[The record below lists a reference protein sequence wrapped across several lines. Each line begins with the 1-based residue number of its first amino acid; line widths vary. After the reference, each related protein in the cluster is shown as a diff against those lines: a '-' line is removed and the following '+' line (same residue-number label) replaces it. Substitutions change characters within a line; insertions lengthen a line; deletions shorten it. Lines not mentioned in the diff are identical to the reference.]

1 MKSSALIISVLLGTL
16 GGCVSQSTVVED
28 DRVAM
33 REANNVEA
41 ARTRMV
47 LGLNYLERGDNVQA
61 LFNLEKA
68 KSLDPKSPEVYN
80 ALAYYY
86 QRVGEFSDAEDAY
99 RDALSADSDN
109 ADTYN
114 NYGSLLCQRGKYE
127 QAEKLLLAAVK
138 RPGYIRVS
146 ESYENLALC
155 KLAQDDF
162 DAYRSYLQLAIQHG
176 SNRAPAVYRM
186 AELEYAVGDLNMARR
201 LSDRLQNLGQV
212 AVESSLLRYLIAYQM
227 GDDNTM
233 REMENFI
240 LTVYQKTP
248 QAAMVLQRDFK
259 QSSPEILKQRY
270 KKILI
275 GSSKPS
281 IVEAASASA
290 APKLKIVKRKSPNA
304 ATSSS
309 IAATPLNQPE
319 PLPTAEANDTAQIN
333 ELSQANELSSNELSS
348 NELSS
353 APVAESVAKVT
364 TSVAPP
370 MDISSNSAASPVL
383 EQNSLDAG
391 ATPDSEVVAAIDKPE
406 PLPTDTNSL
415 TLVNNTAVNNTAVNN
430 TSVNSASVKN
440 GAATET
446 IIAPVSSSATSSVT
460 ASVSTQDDAISQSNS
475 TAPNASTGTQTA
487 LNLNSATSTAVNNA
501 PVVTPAASTADA
513 NVHIV
518 KAGDTLY
525 SIATRHRLTVSEL
538 QALNKLDNASFI
550 VEGQRLLLGKAAN
563 VTTPP
568 TTYQVQAGDSIFSIA
583 YKFQL
588 KAEQIVEWNQLQ
600 PDQALTPGQTIYL
613 QDSKTISP

>member
-86 QRVGEFSDAEDAY
+86 QRVGEFGDAEDAY

-227 GDDNTM
+227 GDENTM

-304 ATSSS
+304 ATSNS
-309 IAATPLNQPE
+309 IAATPLSKPE
-319 PLPTAEANDTAQIN
+319 PLPAAEANDTAQV
-333 ELSQANELSSNELSS
+333 

-353 APVAESVAKVT
+353 APVAESVAEVT

-370 MDISSNSAASPVL
+370 MDMSSNSAASPVL
-383 EQNSLDAG
+383 EQNSFDAG

-415 TLVNNTAVNNTAVNN
+415 TSVNNTAVNNTAVNN

-446 IIAPVSSSATSSVT
+446 TIAPVASSATSSVT
-460 ASVSTQDDAISQSNS
+460 PSVSTQDDAISQSNS

-487 LNLNSATSTAVNNA
+487 LNLNSSTSTAVNNA
-501 PVVTPAASTADA
+501 AVVTPAASTADA

-550 VEGQRLLLGKAAN
+550 VEGQRLLLGEAAN

>member
-270 KKILI
+270 KNILI
-275 GSSKPS
+275 GSNKPS

-309 IAATPLNQPE
+309 IAATPLTKPE
-319 PLPTAEANDTAQIN
+319 PLPTAQVNDLNQTDELRSAALADSPAEAAT
-333 ELSQANELSSNELSS
+333 SS
-348 NELSS
+348 
-353 APVAESVAKVT
+353 T
-364 TSVAPP
+364 IP
-370 MDISSNSAASPVL
+370 MDMASNSAANTASVP
-383 EQNSLDAG
+383 ESSSQDAVASDSG
-391 ATPDSEVVAAIDKPE
+391 DATTQDSEVVAAIDKPE
-406 PLPTDTNSL
+406 PLPADTNNL
-415 TLVNNTAVNNTAVNN
+415 TTNLATLNQSAATETTKTSVVSTATSSATPVPTQPVSTQDGAVSRSDRMEQNTTTQTALSASPSKPTVVNNTA
-430 TSVNSASVKN
+430 
-440 GAATET
+440 
-446 IIAPVSSSATSSVT
+446 
-460 ASVSTQDDAISQSNS
+460 
-475 TAPNASTGTQTA
+475 
-487 LNLNSATSTAVNNA
+487 
-501 PVVTPAASTADA
+501 VVTPAASTADA

>member
-41 ARTRMV
+41 ARTRLV

-86 QRVGEFSDAEDAY
+86 QRVGEFADAEDAY
-99 RDALSADSDN
+99 RDALSADSNN

-186 AELEYAVGDLNMARR
+186 AELEYAAGDLNMARR

-227 GDDNTM
+227 GDENTM

-248 QAAMVLQRDFK
+248 EAAMVLQRDFK

-270 KKILI
+270 KNILM
-275 GSSKPS
+275 GSTKPS

-290 APKLKIVKRKSPNA
+290 APKLKIVKRKSPT
-304 ATSSS
+304 ATASNS
-309 IAATPLNQPE
+309 IAATPLTKPE
-319 PLPTAEANDTAQIN
+319 PLPQAEADVVASTVTA
-333 ELSQANELSSNELSS
+333 
-348 NELSS
+348 S
-353 APVAESVAKVT
+353 AATNVSATPAM
-364 TSVAPP
+364 P
-370 MDISSNSAASPVL
+370 MDIPVNSVDSSITASSEDVSMGRASTDVNQNNSAALST
-383 EQNSLDAG
+383 NSSLASAQG
-391 ATPDSEVVAAIDKPE
+391 PDTEVVAAIDKPE
-406 PLPTDTNSL
+406 PLPADNNVMAGSNNAAEIASADTSSLATPTQTLAASNTSL
-415 TLVNNTAVNNTAVNN
+415 TLQDEGNDMAAP
-430 TSVNSASVKN
+430 SATKR
-440 GAATET
+440 TPT
-446 IIAPVSSSATSSVT
+446 APVETKAT
-460 ASVSTQDDAISQSNS
+460 AS
-475 TAPNASTGTQTA
+475 P
-487 LNLNSATSTAVNNA
+487 
-501 PVVTPAASTADA
+501 ADA

-550 VEGQRLLLGKAAN
+550 VEGQRLLLGKSAKVA
-563 VTTPP
+563 TPP
-568 TTYQVQAGDSIFSIA
+568 ATYRVQAGDSIFSIA

-588 KAEQIVEWNQLQ
+588 KAEHIVEWNQLQ

>member
-309 IAATPLNQPE
+309 IAATPLSKPE
-319 PLPTAEANDTAQIN
+319 PLPTAEANDTAQVN
-333 ELSQANELSSNELSS
+333 ELSQANELSS

-353 APVAESVAKVT
+353 APVAESVAEVT

-370 MDISSNSAASPVL
+370 MDMSSNSVASPVL
-383 EQNSLDAG
+383 EQNSFDAG

-415 TLVNNTAVNNTAVNN
+415 TSVNNTAVNNTAVNN

-446 IIAPVSSSATSSVT
+446 TIAPVASSARSSVRP
-460 ASVSTQDDAISQSNS
+460 SVSTQDDAISQSNS

-487 LNLNSATSTAVNNA
+487 LNLSSTTSTAVNNA
-501 PVVTPAASTADA
+501 AVVTPAASTADA

-568 TTYQVQAGDSIFSIA
+568 TTYQVQVGDSIFSIA

>member
-86 QRVGEFSDAEDAY
+86 QRVGEFTDAEDAY
-99 RDALSADSDN
+99 RDALSADSNN

-162 DAYRSYLQLAIQHG
+162 DAYRRYLQLAIQHG

-270 KKILI
+270 KNILI

-281 IVEAASASA
+281 IVEAASATA
-290 APKLKIVKRKSPNA
+290 APKLKIVKRKSPSS
-304 ATSSS
+304 ATSNS
-309 IAATPLNQPE
+309 IAATPLTKPE
-319 PLPTAEANDTAQIN
+319 PLPTAEANGTA
-333 ELSQANELSSNELSS
+333 QANELSSNELSTAAVTD
-348 NELSS
+348 S
-353 APVAESVAKVT
+353 AAEVS
-364 TSVAPP
+364 TSGAPP
-370 MDISSNSAASPVL
+370 IDMSSNTAASTML
-383 EQNSLDAG
+383 EQNSQDVAASDSG
-391 ATPDSEVVAAIDKPE
+391 TSTTPDSEVVAAIDKPE

-415 TLVNNTAVNNTAVNN
+415 STLSNASVNDVSVNNSAANETTMKPGASTA
-430 TSVNSASVKN
+430 ASF
-440 GAATET
+440 ATET
-446 IIAPVSSSATSSVT
+446 
-460 ASVSTQDDAISQSNS
+460 QN
-475 TAPNASTGTQTA
+475 A
-487 LNLNSATSTAVNNA
+487 LNVTSAKSKAAHNA
-501 PVVTPAASTADA
+501 AVVTPAVSTADA

-563 VTTPP
+563 VSSPP

>member
-86 QRVGEFSDAEDAY
+86 QRVGEFTDAEDAY
-99 RDALSADSDN
+99 RDALSADSNN

-162 DAYRSYLQLAIQHG
+162 DAYRRYLQLAIQHG

-270 KKILI
+270 KNILI

-281 IVEAASASA
+281 IVEAASATA
-290 APKLKIVKRKSPNA
+290 APKLKIVKRKSPSS
-304 ATSSS
+304 ATSNS
-309 IAATPLNQPE
+309 IAATPLTKPE
-319 PLPTAEANDTAQIN
+319 PLPTAEANGTA
-333 ELSQANELSSNELSS
+333 QANELSSNELSTAAVTD
-348 NELSS
+348 S
-353 APVAESVAKVT
+353 AAEVS
-364 TSVAPP
+364 TSGAPP
-370 MDISSNSAASPVL
+370 IDMSSNSAASTVQ
-383 EQNSLDAG
+383 EQNSQDVAASDSG
-391 ATPDSEVVAAIDKPE
+391 TSTTPDSEVVAAIDKPE

-415 TLVNNTAVNNTAVNN
+415 STLNNASVNNVSVNDVSVNNSAANETTMKPVASTA
-430 TSVNSASVKN
+430 ASF
-440 GAATET
+440 ATET
-446 IIAPVSSSATSSVT
+446 
-460 ASVSTQDDAISQSNS
+460 QN
-475 TAPNASTGTQTA
+475 A
-487 LNLNSATSTAVNNA
+487 LNVTSAKSKAANNA
-501 PVVTPAASTADA
+501 AVVTPAVSTADA

-563 VTTPP
+563 VSSPP

>member
-270 KKILI
+270 KNILI
-275 GSSKPS
+275 GSNKPS

-304 ATSSS
+304 VTSSS
-309 IAATPLNQPE
+309 IAATPLTKPE
-319 PLPTAEANDTAQIN
+319 PLPTAQVNDLNQADELRSAALADSPAEAAT
-333 ELSQANELSSNELSS
+333 SS
-348 NELSS
+348 
-353 APVAESVAKVT
+353 T
-364 TSVAPP
+364 IP
-370 MDISSNSAASPVL
+370 MVMASNSAANTASVPASSS
-383 EQNSLDAG
+383 QDAAASDSG
-391 ATPDSEVVAAIDKPE
+391 DATTQDSEVVAAIDKPE
-406 PLPTDTNSL
+406 PLPADTNNL
-415 TLVNNTAVNNTAVNN
+415 TTNLATLNQSAATETTKTSVVSTATSSATPVPTQPVSTQDGAVSRSDRMEQNTKTQTALSASPSKPTVVNNTA
-430 TSVNSASVKN
+430 
-440 GAATET
+440 
-446 IIAPVSSSATSSVT
+446 
-460 ASVSTQDDAISQSNS
+460 
-475 TAPNASTGTQTA
+475 
-487 LNLNSATSTAVNNA
+487 
-501 PVVTPAASTADA
+501 VVTPAASTADA